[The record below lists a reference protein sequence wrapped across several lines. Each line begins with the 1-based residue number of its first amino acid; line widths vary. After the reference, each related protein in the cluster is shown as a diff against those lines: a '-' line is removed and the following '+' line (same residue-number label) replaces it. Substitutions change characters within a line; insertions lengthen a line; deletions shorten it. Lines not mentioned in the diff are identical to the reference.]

1 MSENT
6 KNLKSLPWVHHY
18 VKFSIFCGVFVLI
31 PLLLSILVLSRSFSF
46 VLGLSNPIAIL
57 SIGSI
62 DTFLRLGFWLAFLFV
77 FLGFYIIFIHFF
89 SYFNFEIYSGQIRK
103 FFTQPIN
110 KRVFYRM
117 QLPQNFQYDTRL
129 VCGLIKEFYFSFISK
144 NITWSTVLNYGK
156 YHHSACFDY
165 IVENG
170 VVKCYI
176 SFPFGKQ
183 VVAIEVFKK
192 YFPQIELVMCKDP
205 FGDMPKQWL
214 EDDKAYKYDN
224 MAGCVISHSMAAMFG
239 STENPT
245 NDKNK
250 YNISDFLSYLS
261 QALPEDKIV
270 LQYVYTFDSLID
282 PSYYDDKRDKL
293 MEKTLEIYSPSN
305 GKKTTDTDAFA
316 VLLPS
321 FQAKR
326 LDDLNVRLDKDNEK
340 FVRAGIK
347 IVAFCNDKNYERTE
361 RALDKAIRA
370 YMQENSNYASDN
382 QLEKSYLTAT
392 NQTYFNHH
400 KVYKDIDER
409 ARFMYERMVFLPT
422 ILEPYFASLYNK
434 FYYPNENRWR
444 RKNLYTCFKRRSGYK
459 PLSDS
464 LCLLD
469 FGNIDRSFQIPVFKG
484 KIQSNVIQRASSNM

>member
-1 MSENT
+1 MKENS
-6 KNLKSLPWVHHY
+6 KNLKPLPWVHHY
-18 VKFSIFCGVFVLI
+18 IKFGIFCGVFILI
-31 PLLLSILVLSRSFSF
+31 PLFISILAISQIF
-46 VLGLSNPIAIL
+46 GYIQPIL
-57 SIGSI
+57 SSGTLTAISI
-62 DTFLRLGFWLAFLFV
+62 LSPYSRLGFLIIFLFL
-77 FLGFYIIFIHFF
+77 FLGFYVIFIHFF
-89 SYFNFEIYSGQIRK
+89 SYFTFEIYSGQIRK
-103 FFTQPIN
+103 FFAQPIN

-117 QLPQNFQYDTRL
+117 ELPLNFQYDTRL
-129 VCGLIKEFYFSFISK
+129 VCGLIKELYFSFISK

-165 IVENG
+165 VVENG
-170 VVKCYI
+170 EVACYV
-176 SFPFGKQ
+176 SFPFSKQ
-183 VVAIEVFKK
+183 ILAIEAFKK
-192 YFPQIELVMCKDP
+192 YFPQINLIMCKDP
-205 FGDMPKQWL
+205 FGDMPKQWK
-214 EDDKAYKYDN
+214 EDEKRNKFDN
-224 MAGCVISHSMAAMFG
+224 IAGCVISHSMAAMFG
-239 STENPT
+239 STENPM

-250 YNISDFLSYLS
+250 YNISDFLAYLS
-261 QALPEDKIV
+261 QALPEDKII
-270 LQYVYTFDSLID
+270 LQYVFTFDSLVD
-282 PSYYDDKRDKL
+282 PSYYNEKRDKL
-293 MEKTLEIYSPSN
+293 MEKTVEIYSPSN

-340 FVRAGIK
+340 FVRSGIK
-347 IVAFCNDKNYERTE
+347 LVAFCNDKNYERTE

-382 QLEKSYLTAT
+382 QLEKAYLTAT

-409 ARFMYERMVFLPT
+409 ARFMHERMVFLPT

-444 RKNLYTCFKRRSGYK
+444 RRALYLCFMRRSGYK

-484 KIQSNVIQRASSNM
+484 KIEKISLEKSNKS